1 MSRSKRS
8 VEDAP
13 LNAFHRKLA
22 VYSAGGPFLDGY
34 VLSIIGVAMLQI
46 TNALHLDA
54 FWEGL
59 IAASALIGVFLGGFL
74 GGWFTDKYGR
84 KVLYLVDLIAII
96 AFSVAQFWVE
106 SALALFIWR
115 LLIGIAVGADYPIA
129 TSLLAEFLPR
139 KQRGPLL
146 AAMVLMWFA
155 GAAVAYFVG
164 EMLLR
169 VAGEDGWRWVLA
181 SALVPGVLFLIAR
194 SGTPES
200 PRWLLSKGR
209 VEEADAVIKKVYGND
224 YSISDL
230 PEPSQQNPV
239 SVWSLF
245 HSGYGRRMAFITL
258 FWTCAIVPLFAIYAF
273 APKVLQALKL
283 TGDWAAYGSIAITVL
298 FTLGCLLATRLINRL
313 GRRKMLIHSFLW
325 SGMALLL
332 LGLFPDASPTTVLVL
347 FGAYAVLIGG
357 AQVLEYVYPNE
368 LFPTEIRAS
377 AVGLATSLSR
387 IGAAVGT
394 YLVPISLVSLG
405 VANTMFAAALVSLF
419 GALIS
424 WWLAPET
431 SKLDLQQAAALAPH
445 RAPAKQ
451 PVSHPSPARKA

>member
-1 MSRSKRS
+1 MTTSKRS

-13 LNAFHRKLA
+13 LNAFHRKLT

-46 TNALHLDA
+46 TNALQLSA

-84 KVLYLVDLIAII
+84 KVLYLVDLIAIVG
-96 AFSVAQFWVE
+96 FSVVQFWVE
-106 SALALFIWR
+106 SAWALFAWR

-155 GAAVAYFVG
+155 GAAVAYVVG
-164 EMLLR
+164 ELLLR
-169 VAGEDGWRWVLA
+169 VGGDDGWRWVLA
-181 SALVPGVLFLIAR
+181 SALVPGALFLIAR

-209 VEEADAVIKKVYGND
+209 TAEADAVIKKVYGPS
-224 YSISDL
+224 YSIADL
-230 PEPSQQNPV
+230 PEQSSGKPV
-239 SVWSLF
+239 SLWSLF
-245 HSGYGRRMAFITL
+245 HSGYGKRMAFVTL

-283 TGDWAAYGSIAITVL
+283 TGDWAAYGSIAITFL
-298 FTLGCLLATRLINRL
+298 FTLGCLLATLLINRL

-325 SGMALLL
+325 SGMSLVL
-332 LGLFPDASPTTVLVL
+332 LGVFPDASPTTVLVL

-394 YLVPISLVSLG
+394 YLVPISLASYG
-405 VANTMFAAALVSLF
+405 VANTMFAAALISLF

-431 SKLDLQQAAALAPH
+431 SKLDLQQAAALGGQA
-445 RAPAKQ
+445 AAA
-451 PVSHPSPARKA
+451 SPTYKTVARKA

>member
-1 MSRSKRS
+1 MSTAKRS

-13 LNAFHRKLA
+13 LNAFHRKLT

-46 TNALHLDA
+46 TNALQLSA

-84 KVLYLVDLIAII
+84 KVLYLVDLIAIVG
-96 AFSVAQFWVE
+96 FSVAQFWVE
-106 SALALFIWR
+106 SAWALFAWR

-155 GAAVAYFVG
+155 GAAVAYLVG
-164 EMLLR
+164 ELLLR
-169 VAGEDGWRWVLA
+169 VGGEEGWRWVLA
-181 SALVPGVLFLIAR
+181 SALVPGALFLIAR

-209 VEEADAVIKKVYGND
+209 TAEADAVIKKVYGPD
-224 YSISDL
+224 YSIADL
-230 PEPSQQNPV
+230 PEPANQKPV

-245 HSGYGRRMAFITL
+245 HSGYGKRMAFVTL

-273 APKVLQALKL
+273 APKVLLALKL
-283 TGDWAAYGSIAITVL
+283 TGDWAAYGSIAITFL
-298 FTLGCLLATRLINRL
+298 FTLGCLLATKLINRL

-325 SGMALLL
+325 SGLSLVL
-332 LGLFPDASPTTVLVL
+332 LGVFPDASPTTVLVL

-394 YLVPISLVSLG
+394 YLVPISLAAYG
-405 VANTMFAAALVSLF
+405 VANTMFAAAIISLF

-431 SKLDLQQAAALAPH
+431 SQLDLQQAAALGNK
-445 RAPAKQ
+445 APAPSSEYK
-451 PVSHPSPARKA
+451 PVTRKA

>member
-1 MSRSKRS
+1 MSVPKRS

-13 LNAFHRKLA
+13 LNAFHRKLT

-46 TNALHLDA
+46 TQALQLSA

-84 KVLYLVDLIAII
+84 KVLYLVDLIAIVG
-96 AFSVAQFWVE
+96 FSVAQFWVE
-106 SALALFIWR
+106 SAWALFAWR

-155 GAAVAYFVG
+155 GAAVAYVVG
-164 EMLLR
+164 ELLLR
-169 VAGEDGWRWVLA
+169 VGGDDGWRWVLA
-181 SALVPGVLFLIAR
+181 SALVPGALFLIAR

-209 VEEADAVIKKVYGND
+209 TAEADAVIKRVYGPD
-224 YSISDL
+224 YSIADL
-230 PEPSQQNPV
+230 PEHVSGKPV

-245 HSGYGRRMAFITL
+245 HSGYGKRMAFVTL

-283 TGDWAAYGSIAITVL
+283 TGDWAAYGSIAITLL
-298 FTLGCLLATRLINRL
+298 FTLGCLLATKLINRL

-325 SGMALLL
+325 SGMSLVL
-332 LGLFPDASPTTVLVL
+332 LGVFPDASPTTVLVL

-394 YLVPISLVSLG
+394 YLVPISLATYG
-405 VANTMFAAALVSLF
+405 IANTMFAAALISLF

-431 SKLDLQQAAALAPH
+431 SKLDLQQAAALGGAS
-445 RAPAKQ
+445 PA
-451 PVSHPSPARKA
+451 PSPSYKTVARKA

>member
-1 MSRSKRS
+1 MTTSKRS

-13 LNAFHRKLA
+13 LNAFHRKLT

-46 TNALHLDA
+46 TNALQLSA

-59 IAASALIGVFLGGFL
+59 IAASALIGVFLGGFI

-84 KVLYLVDLIAII
+84 KVLYLVDLIAIVG
-96 AFSVAQFWVE
+96 FSVAQYWVE
-106 SALALFIWR
+106 SAWALFAWR
-115 LLIGIAVGADYPIA
+115 LLIGVAVGADYPIA

-155 GAAVAYFVG
+155 GAAVAYVVG
-164 EMLLR
+164 ELLLR
-169 VAGEDGWRWVLA
+169 VGGDDGWRWVLA
-181 SALVPGVLFLIAR
+181 SALVPGALFLIAR

-209 VEEADAVIKKVYGND
+209 KAEADAVIKKVYGPD
-224 YSISDL
+224 YSIADL
-230 PEPSQQNPV
+230 PEQSSGKPV
-239 SVWSLF
+239 SLWSLF
-245 HSGYGRRMAFITL
+245 HSGYGKRMAFVTL

-283 TGDWAAYGSIAITVL
+283 TGDWAAYGSIAITFL
-298 FTLGCLLATRLINRL
+298 FTLGCLLATLLINRL

-325 SGMALLL
+325 SGLSLVL
-332 LGLFPDASPTTVLVL
+332 LGVFPDASPTTVLVL

-394 YLVPISLVSLG
+394 YLVPISLASYG
-405 VANTMFAAALVSLF
+405 VANTMFAAALISLF

-431 SKLDLQQAAALAPH
+431 SKLDLQQAAALGGQA
-445 RAPAKQ
+445 ATA
-451 PVSHPSPARKA
+451 SPTYKSVARKA

>member
-1 MSRSKRS
+1 MSVSKRS

-22 VYSAGGPFLDGY
+22 VYSSGGPFLDGY
-34 VLSIIGVAMLQI
+34 VLSIIGVAMVQI
-46 TNALHLDA
+46 SGALSLTA

-84 KVLYLVDLIAII
+84 KILYLVDLIAIVG
-96 AFSVAQFWVE
+96 FSVAQFWVE
-106 SALALFIWR
+106 SAWALFAWR

-139 KQRGPLL
+139 KHRGPLL

-155 GAAVAYFVG
+155 GAAVAYLVG
-164 EMLLR
+164 ELLLR
-169 VAGEDGWRWVLA
+169 VMGDDGWRWVLA
-181 SALVPGVLFLIAR
+181 SAVVPGALFLIAR

-200 PRWLLSKGR
+200 PRWLLNKGR
-209 VEEADAVIKKVYGND
+209 VAEADAVIKKVYGPS

-230 PEPSQQNPV
+230 PEAVSEKPT

-245 HSGYGRRMAFITL
+245 HSGYGKRMAFITL

-283 TGDWAAYGSIAITVL
+283 TGDWASYGSIAITFL
-298 FTLGCLLATRLINRL
+298 FTLGCLLATKLINRM

-325 SGMALLL
+325 SGLSLLL
-332 LGLFPDASPTTVLVL
+332 LGMFPDASPTLVL
-347 FGAYAVLIGG
+347 ILFGGYAVMIGG

-394 YLVPISLVSLG
+394 YLVPISIASLG
-405 VANTMFAAALVSLF
+405 IANTMFAAAVISLF

-431 SKLDLQQAAALAPH
+431 SKLDLQQASSLT
-445 RAPAKQ
+445 PAKAG
-451 PVSHPSPARKA
+451 SY

>member
-1 MSRSKRS
+1 MSVSKRS

-22 VYSAGGPFLDGY
+22 VYSSGGPFLDGY
-34 VLSIIGVAMLQI
+34 VLSIIGVAMVQI
-46 TNALHLDA
+46 SGALSLTA

-84 KVLYLVDLIAII
+84 KILYLVDLIAIVG
-96 AFSVAQFWVE
+96 FSVAQFWVE
-106 SALALFIWR
+106 SAWALFAWR

-139 KQRGPLL
+139 KHRGPLL

-155 GAAVAYFVG
+155 GAAVAYLVG
-164 EMLLR
+164 ELLLR
-169 VAGEDGWRWVLA
+169 VMGDDGWRWVLA
-181 SALVPGVLFLIAR
+181 SAVVPGALFLIAR

-200 PRWLLSKGR
+200 PRWLLNKGR
-209 VEEADAVIKKVYGND
+209 AAEADAVIKKVYGPS

-230 PEPSQQNPV
+230 PEAVSEKPT

-245 HSGYGRRMAFITL
+245 HSGYGKRMAFITL

-283 TGDWAAYGSIAITVL
+283 TGDWASYGSIAITFL
-298 FTLGCLLATRLINRL
+298 FTLGCLLATKLINRM

-325 SGMALLL
+325 SGLSLLL
-332 LGLFPDASPTTVLVL
+332 LGMFPDASPTLVL
-347 FGAYAVLIGG
+347 ILFGGYAVMIGG

-394 YLVPISLVSLG
+394 YLVPISLASLG
-405 VANTMFAAALVSLF
+405 IANTMFAAAVISLF

-431 SKLDLQQAAALAPH
+431 SKLDLQQASSLTH
-445 RAPAKQ
+445 AKAG
-451 PVSHPSPARKA
+451 SY

>member
-1 MSRSKRS
+1 MSVSKRS

-22 VYSAGGPFLDGY
+22 VYSSGGPFLDGY
-34 VLSIIGVAMLQI
+34 VLSIIGVAMVQI
-46 TNALHLDA
+46 SGALSLTA

-84 KVLYLVDLIAII
+84 KILYLVDLIAIVG
-96 AFSVAQFWVE
+96 FSVAQFWVE
-106 SALALFIWR
+106 SAWALFAWR

-139 KQRGPLL
+139 KHRGPLL

-155 GAAVAYFVG
+155 GAAVAYLVG
-164 EMLLR
+164 ELLLR
-169 VAGEDGWRWVLA
+169 AMGDDGWRWVLA
-181 SALVPGVLFLIAR
+181 SAVVPGALFLIAR

-200 PRWLLSKGR
+200 PRWLLNKGR
-209 VEEADAVIKKVYGND
+209 VAEADAVIKKVYGPS

-230 PEPSQQNPV
+230 PEAVSEKPT
-239 SVWSLF
+239 SVWALF
-245 HSGYGRRMAFITL
+245 HSGYGKRMAFITL

-283 TGDWAAYGSIAITVL
+283 TGDWASYGSIAITFL
-298 FTLGCLLATRLINRL
+298 FTLGCLVATKLINRM

-325 SGMALLL
+325 SGLSLLL
-332 LGLFPDASPTTVLVL
+332 LGMFPDASPTLVL
-347 FGAYAVLIGG
+347 ILFGGYAVMIGG

-394 YLVPISLVSLG
+394 YLVPISLASLG
-405 VANTMFAAALVSLF
+405 IANTMFAAAVISLF

-431 SKLDLQQAAALAPH
+431 SKLDLQQASSLT
-445 RAPAKQ
+445 PAK
-451 PVSHPSPARKA
+451 AGIY

>member
-1 MSRSKRS
+1 MSVSKRS

-13 LNAFHRKLA
+13 LNAFHRKLT

-46 TNALHLDA
+46 TNALQLSA

-84 KVLYLVDLIAII
+84 KVLYLVDLIAIVG
-96 AFSVAQFWVE
+96 FSVAQFWVE
-106 SALALFIWR
+106 SAWALFAWR

-155 GAAVAYFVG
+155 GAATAYMVG
-164 EMLLR
+164 ELLLR
-169 VAGEDGWRWVLA
+169 VGGDDGWRWVLA
-181 SALVPGVLFLIAR
+181 SALVPGALFLIAR

-209 VEEADAVIKKVYGND
+209 IAEADAVIKRVYGPD
-224 YSISDL
+224 YSIADL
-230 PEPSQQNPV
+230 PEQVSDKPV

-245 HSGYGRRMAFITL
+245 HSGYGKRMAFVTL

-283 TGDWAAYGSIAITVL
+283 TGDWAAYGSIAITLL
-298 FTLGCLLATRLINRL
+298 FTLGCLVATKLINRL

-325 SGMALLL
+325 SGMSLLL

-387 IGAAVGT
+387 VGAAVGT
-394 YLVPISLVSLG
+394 YLVPISLVSYG
-405 VANTMFAAALVSLF
+405 IANTMFAAALISLF

-431 SKLDLQQAAALAPH
+431 SKLDLQQAAALGSTSA
-445 RAPAKQ
+445 A
-451 PVSHPSPARKA
+451 PSPSHKTVARKA

>member
-1 MSRSKRS
+1 MTTSKRS

-13 LNAFHRKLA
+13 LNAFHRKLT

-46 TNALHLDA
+46 TNALQLSA

-59 IAASALIGVFLGGFL
+59 IAASALIGVFLGGFI

-84 KVLYLVDLIAII
+84 KVLYLVDLIAIVG
-96 AFSVAQFWVE
+96 FSVAQFWVE
-106 SALALFIWR
+106 SAWALFAWR
-115 LLIGIAVGADYPIA
+115 LLIGVAVGADYPIA

-155 GAAVAYFVG
+155 GAAVAYVVG
-164 EMLLR
+164 ELLLR
-169 VAGEDGWRWVLA
+169 VGGDDGWRWVLA
-181 SALVPGVLFLIAR
+181 SALVPGALFLIAR

-209 VEEADAVIKKVYGND
+209 KAEADAVIKKVYGPD
-224 YSISDL
+224 YSIADL
-230 PEPSQQNPV
+230 PEQSSGKPV
-239 SVWSLF
+239 SLWSLF
-245 HSGYGRRMAFITL
+245 HSGYGKRMAFVTL

-283 TGDWAAYGSIAITVL
+283 TGDWAAYGSIAITFL
-298 FTLGCLLATRLINRL
+298 FTLGCLLATLLINRL

-325 SGMALLL
+325 SGLSLVL
-332 LGLFPDASPTTVLVL
+332 LGVFPEASPTTVLVL

-394 YLVPISLVSLG
+394 YLVPISLASYG
-405 VANTMFAAALVSLF
+405 VANTMFAAALISLF

-431 SKLDLQQAAALAPH
+431 SKLDLQQAAALGGQA
-445 RAPAKQ
+445 ASA
-451 PVSHPSPARKA
+451 SPTYKSVARKA

>member
-1 MSRSKRS
+1 MSSLKRS

-13 LNAFHRKLA
+13 LNNFHRKLA

-34 VLSIIGVAMLQI
+34 VLSIIGVVMMQIGTALQLS
-46 TNALHLDA
+46 AL
-54 FWEGL
+54 WEGL
-59 IAASALIGVFLGGFL
+59 IAASALIGVFFGGFL

-84 KVLYLVDLIAII
+84 KVLYLIDLVAII
-96 AFSVAQFWVE
+96 GFSVAQFWVE
-106 SALALFIWR
+106 SAWMLFVWR

-139 KQRGPLL
+139 KERGPLL
-146 AAMVLMWFA
+146 ASMVLMWFA
-155 GAAVAYFVG
+155 GAAAAYLIGELLLQVG
-164 EMLLR
+164 GDD
-169 VAGEDGWRWVLA
+169 AWRWVLA
-181 SALVPGVLFLIAR
+181 SAVIPGVLFLIAR

-209 VEEADAVIKKVYGND
+209 TAEADAVIKKVYGSD
-224 YSISDL
+224 YSVADL
-230 PEPSQQNPV
+230 PEPTNELKV

-245 HSGYGRRMAFITL
+245 HSGYGKRMAFVTL

-273 APKVLQALKL
+273 APKVLLALKL
-283 TGDWAAYGSIAITVL
+283 TGDWASYGSIAITFL
-298 FTLGCLLATRLINRL
+298 FTLGCLVATKLINRM

-325 SGMALLL
+325 SGMALFL
-332 LGLFPDASPTTVLVL
+332 LGMLPDASPMMVLIL
-347 FGAYAVLIGG
+347 FGAYAVIIGG

-368 LFPTEIRAS
+368 LFPTEIRAT

-387 IGAAVGT
+387 IGAAIGT
-394 YLVPISLVSLG
+394 YLVPISLASLG
-405 VANTMFAAALVSLF
+405 ISTTMFIAAGVSLF

-431 SKLDLQQAAALAPH
+431 RSLDLQQAASLSQPG
-445 RAPAKQ
+445 RASVLKKAVFAK
-451 PVSHPSPARKA
+451 

>member
-1 MSRSKRS
+1 MSVSKRS

-22 VYSAGGPFLDGY
+22 VYSSGGPFLDGY
-34 VLSIIGVAMLQI
+34 VLSIIGVAMVQI
-46 TNALHLDA
+46 SGALSLSA

-84 KVLYLVDLIAII
+84 KILYLVDLIAIVG
-96 AFSVAQFWVE
+96 FSVAQFWVE
-106 SALALFIWR
+106 SAWALFAWR

-139 KQRGPLL
+139 KHRGPLL

-155 GAAVAYFVG
+155 GAAVAYLVG
-164 EMLLR
+164 ELLLR
-169 VAGEDGWRWVLA
+169 AMGDDGWRWVLA
-181 SALVPGVLFLIAR
+181 SAVVPGALFLIAR

-200 PRWLLSKGR
+200 PRWLLNKGR
-209 VEEADAVIKKVYGND
+209 VAEADAVIKKVYGPS

-230 PEPSQQNPV
+230 PEAVSEKPT

-245 HSGYGRRMAFITL
+245 HSGYGKRMAFITL

-283 TGDWAAYGSIAITVL
+283 TGDWASYGSIAITFL
-298 FTLGCLLATRLINRL
+298 FTLGCLLATKLINRM

-325 SGMALLL
+325 SGLSLLL
-332 LGLFPDASPTTVLVL
+332 LGMFPDASPTLVL
-347 FGAYAVLIGG
+347 FLFGGYAVMIGG

-394 YLVPISLVSLG
+394 YLVPISLASLG
-405 VANTMFAAALVSLF
+405 IANTMFAAAVISLF

-431 SKLDLQQAAALAPH
+431 SKLDLQQASSLT
-445 RAPAKQ
+445 PAKAG
-451 PVSHPSPARKA
+451 SY

>member
-1 MSRSKRS
+1 MTAAKRS

-13 LNAFHRKLA
+13 LNAFHRRLT

-46 TNALHLDA
+46 THALQLTA

-59 IAASALIGVFLGGFL
+59 IAASALIGVFLGSFL

-84 KVLYLVDLIAII
+84 KVLYLVDLIAIVG
-96 AFSVAQFWVE
+96 FSVAQFWVE
-106 SALALFIWR
+106 SAWALFAWR

-155 GAAVAYFVG
+155 GAAVAYLVG
-164 EMLLR
+164 ELLLR
-169 VAGEDGWRWVLA
+169 VGGEEGWRWVLA
-181 SALVPGVLFLIAR
+181 SALVPGALFLIAR

-209 VEEADAVIKKVYGND
+209 TAEADAVIKKVYGPG
-224 YSISDL
+224 YSIADL
-230 PEPSQQNPV
+230 PEPANQKPA

-245 HSGYGRRMAFITL
+245 HSGYGKRMAFVTL

-325 SGMALLL
+325 SGLSLVL
-332 LGLFPDASPTTVLVL
+332 LGVFPDASPTTVLVL

-368 LFPTEIRAS
+368 LFPTEIRAT

-394 YLVPISLVSLG
+394 YLVPISLATYG
-405 VANTMFAAALVSLF
+405 IANTMFAAALISLF

-431 SKLDLQQAAALAPH
+431 SKLDLQQAAALGTSSPAPSS
-445 RAPAKQ
+445 AYQ
-451 PVSHPSPARKA
+451 TVARKA

>member
-1 MSRSKRS
+1 MSVSKRS

-13 LNAFHRKLA
+13 LNAFHRKLT

-46 TNALHLDA
+46 TNALQLSA

-74 GGWFTDKYGR
+74 GGWFTDRYGR
-84 KVLYLVDLIAII
+84 KVLYLVDLIAIVG
-96 AFSVAQFWVE
+96 FSVAQFWVE
-106 SALALFIWR
+106 SAWALFAWR

-155 GAAVAYFVG
+155 GAATAYMVG
-164 EMLLR
+164 ELLLR
-169 VAGEDGWRWVLA
+169 VGGDDGWRWVLA
-181 SALVPGVLFLIAR
+181 SALVPGALFLIAR

-209 VEEADAVIKKVYGND
+209 IAEADAVIKRVYGPD
-224 YSISDL
+224 YSIADL
-230 PEPSQQNPV
+230 PEQVSDKPV

-245 HSGYGRRMAFITL
+245 HSGYGKRMAFVTL

-283 TGDWAAYGSIAITVL
+283 TGDWAAYGSIAITLL
-298 FTLGCLLATRLINRL
+298 FTLGCLVATKLINRL

-325 SGMALLL
+325 SGMSLLL

-387 IGAAVGT
+387 VGAAVGT
-394 YLVPISLVSLG
+394 YLVPISLVSYG
-405 VANTMFAAALVSLF
+405 IANTMFAAALISLF

-431 SKLDLQQAAALAPH
+431 SKLDLQQAAALGSTSA
-445 RAPAKQ
+445 A
-451 PVSHPSPARKA
+451 PSPSHKTVARKA

>member
-1 MSRSKRS
+1 MSVSKRS

-13 LNAFHRKLA
+13 LNAFHRKLT

-46 TNALHLDA
+46 TNALQLSA

-84 KVLYLVDLIAII
+84 KVLYLVDLIAIVG
-96 AFSVAQFWVE
+96 FSVAQFWVE
-106 SALALFIWR
+106 SAWALFAWR

-155 GAAVAYFVG
+155 GAATAYMVG
-164 EMLLR
+164 ELLLR
-169 VAGEDGWRWVLA
+169 VGGDDGWRWVLA
-181 SALVPGVLFLIAR
+181 SALVPGALFLIAR

-209 VEEADAVIKKVYGND
+209 TAEADAVIKRVYGPD
-224 YSISDL
+224 YSIADL
-230 PEPSQQNPV
+230 PEQVSDKPV

-245 HSGYGRRMAFITL
+245 HSGYGKRMAFVTL

-283 TGDWAAYGSIAITVL
+283 TGDWAAYGSIAITLL
-298 FTLGCLLATRLINRL
+298 FTLGCLVATKLINRL

-325 SGMALLL
+325 SGMSLLL

-387 IGAAVGT
+387 VGAAVGT
-394 YLVPISLVSLG
+394 YLVPISLVSYG
-405 VANTMFAAALVSLF
+405 IANTMFAAALISLF

-431 SKLDLQQAAALAPH
+431 SKLDLQQAAALGSTSA
-445 RAPAKQ
+445 A
-451 PVSHPSPARKA
+451 PSPSHKTVARKA

>member
-1 MSRSKRS
+1 MSAAKRS

-13 LNAFHRKLA
+13 LNAFHRKLT

-46 TNALHLDA
+46 TQALQLSA
-54 FWEGL
+54 LWEGL
-59 IAASALIGVFLGGFL
+59 IAASALIGVFFGGFL

-84 KVLYLVDLIAII
+84 KVLYLVDLIAIVG
-96 AFSVAQFWVE
+96 FSVAQFWVE
-106 SALALFIWR
+106 SAWALFAWR

-155 GAAVAYFVG
+155 GAAVAYMVG
-164 EMLLR
+164 ELLLR
-169 VAGEDGWRWVLA
+169 VTGEDGWRWVLA
-181 SALVPGVLFLIAR
+181 SALVPGALFLIAR

-209 VEEADAVIKKVYGND
+209 HAEADAVIKKVYGPD
-224 YSISDL
+224 YSIADL
-230 PEPSQQNPV
+230 PEPSNQQPV

-245 HSGYGRRMAFITL
+245 HSGYGKRMAFVTL

-283 TGDWAAYGSIAITVL
+283 TGDWAAYGSIAITLL
-298 FTLGCLLATRLINRL
+298 FTLGCLLATKLINRL

-325 SGMALLL
+325 SGMSLVL
-332 LGLFPDASPTTVLVL
+332 LGVFPDASPTTVLVL

-394 YLVPISLVSLG
+394 YLVPISLASYG
-405 VANTMFAAALVSLF
+405 VANTMFAAALISLF

-424 WWLAPET
+424 WWMAPET
-431 SKLDLQQAAALAPH
+431 SQLDLQQAAALGGQTQSSSPTY
-445 RAPAKQ
+445 K
-451 PVSHPSPARKA
+451 PVARQA

>member
-1 MSRSKRS
+1 MSQSKRS

-13 LNAFHRKLA
+13 LNAFHRKLT

-46 TNALHLDA
+46 TNALQLTA

-84 KVLYLVDLIAII
+84 KVLYLVDLIAIVG
-96 AFSVAQFWVE
+96 FSVAQFWVE
-106 SALALFIWR
+106 SAWALFAWR

-155 GAAVAYFVG
+155 GAAVAYVVG
-164 EMLLR
+164 ELLLR
-169 VAGEDGWRWVLA
+169 VGGEEGWRWVLA
-181 SALVPGVLFLIAR
+181 SALVPGALFLIAR

-209 VEEADAVIKKVYGND
+209 KAEADAVIKKVYGPD
-224 YSISDL
+224 YSIADL
-230 PEPSQQNPV
+230 PEPSSDKPV

-245 HSGYGRRMAFITL
+245 HSGYGKRMAFVTL
-258 FWTCAIVPLFAIYAF
+258 FWTCAIVPLFAIYAV

-283 TGDWAAYGSIAITVL
+283 TGDWAAYGSIAITFL
-298 FTLGCLLATRLINRL
+298 FTLGCLLATKLINRL

-325 SGMALLL
+325 SGLSLVL
-332 LGLFPDASPTTVLVL
+332 LGVFPDASPTTVLVL

-394 YLVPISLVSLG
+394 YLVPISLASYG
-405 VANTMFAAALVSLF
+405 VANTMFAAALISLF
-419 GALIS
+419 GALIA

-431 SKLDLQQAAALAPH
+431 STLDLQQAAALGNTGS
-445 RAPAKQ
+445 AKSTPYTSQ
-451 PVSHPSPARKA
+451 ARKA

>member
-1 MSRSKRS
+1 MSVSKRS

-13 LNAFHRKLA
+13 LNAFHRKLT

-46 TNALHLDA
+46 TNALQLSA

-84 KVLYLVDLIAII
+84 KVLYLIDLIAIVG
-96 AFSVAQFWVE
+96 FSVAQFWVE
-106 SALALFIWR
+106 SAWALFAWR

-155 GAAVAYFVG
+155 GAAAAYMVG
-164 EMLLR
+164 ELLLR
-169 VAGEDGWRWVLA
+169 VGGDDGWRWVLA
-181 SALVPGVLFLIAR
+181 SALVPGALFLIAR

-209 VEEADAVIKKVYGND
+209 TAEADAVIKRVYGQD
-224 YSISDL
+224 YSIADL
-230 PEPSQQNPV
+230 PEQVSDKPV

-245 HSGYGRRMAFITL
+245 HSGYGKRMAFVTL

-283 TGDWAAYGSIAITVL
+283 TGDWAAYGSIAITLL
-298 FTLGCLLATRLINRL
+298 FTLGCLVATKLINRL

-325 SGMALLL
+325 SGMSLLL

-387 IGAAVGT
+387 VGAAVGT
-394 YLVPISLVSLG
+394 YLVPISLVSYG
-405 VANTMFAAALVSLF
+405 IANTMFAAALISLF

-431 SKLDLQQAAALAPH
+431 SKLDLQQAAALGSTSA
-445 RAPAKQ
+445 A
-451 PVSHPSPARKA
+451 PSPSHKTVARKA

>member
-1 MSRSKRS
+1 MSVSKRS

-22 VYSAGGPFLDGY
+22 VYSSGGPFLDGY
-34 VLSIIGVAMLQI
+34 VLSIIGVAMVQI
-46 TNALHLDA
+46 SGALSLSA

-84 KVLYLVDLIAII
+84 KILYLVDLIAIVG
-96 AFSVAQFWVE
+96 FSVAQFWVE
-106 SALALFIWR
+106 SAWALFAWR

-139 KQRGPLL
+139 KHRGPLL

-155 GAAVAYFVG
+155 GAAVAYLVG
-164 EMLLR
+164 ELLLR
-169 VAGEDGWRWVLA
+169 AMGDDGWRWVLA
-181 SALVPGVLFLIAR
+181 SAVVPGALFLIAR

-200 PRWLLSKGR
+200 PRWLLNKGR
-209 VEEADAVIKKVYGND
+209 VAEADAVIKKVYGPS

-230 PEPSQQNPV
+230 PEAVSEKPT

-245 HSGYGRRMAFITL
+245 HSGYGKRMAFITL

-283 TGDWAAYGSIAITVL
+283 TGDWASYGSIAITFL
-298 FTLGCLLATRLINRL
+298 FTLGCLLATKLINRM

-325 SGMALLL
+325 SGLSLLL
-332 LGLFPDASPTTVLVL
+332 LGMFPDASPTLVL
-347 FGAYAVLIGG
+347 ILFGGYAVMIGG

-394 YLVPISLVSLG
+394 YLVPISLASLG
-405 VANTMFAAALVSLF
+405 IANTMFAAAVISLF

-431 SKLDLQQAAALAPH
+431 SKLDLQQASSLTH
-445 RAPAKQ
+445 AKAG
-451 PVSHPSPARKA
+451 SY

>member
-1 MSRSKRS
+1 MSAAKRS

-13 LNAFHRKLA
+13 LNAFHRKLT

-46 TNALHLDA
+46 TQALQLSA
-54 FWEGL
+54 LWEGL
-59 IAASALIGVFLGGFL
+59 IAASALIGVFFGGFL

-84 KVLYLVDLIAII
+84 KVLYLVDLIAIVG
-96 AFSVAQFWVE
+96 FSVAQFWVE
-106 SALALFIWR
+106 SAWALFAWR

-155 GAAVAYFVG
+155 GAAVAYMVG
-164 EMLLR
+164 ELLLR
-169 VAGEDGWRWVLA
+169 VTGEDGWRWVLA
-181 SALVPGVLFLIAR
+181 SALVPGALFLIAR

-209 VEEADAVIKKVYGND
+209 HAEADAVIKKVYGPD
-224 YSISDL
+224 YSIADL
-230 PEPSQQNPV
+230 PEPSNQQPV

-245 HSGYGRRMAFITL
+245 HSGYGKRMAFVTL

-283 TGDWAAYGSIAITVL
+283 TGDWAAYGSIAITFL
-298 FTLGCLLATRLINRL
+298 FTLGCLLATKLINRL

-325 SGMALLL
+325 SGMSLVL
-332 LGLFPDASPTTVLVL
+332 LGVFPDASPTTVLVL

-394 YLVPISLVSLG
+394 YLVPISLASYG
-405 VANTMFAAALVSLF
+405 VANTMFAAALISLF

-424 WWLAPET
+424 WWMAPET
-431 SKLDLQQAAALAPH
+431 SQLDLQQAAALGGQTQSSSPTY
-445 RAPAKQ
+445 K
-451 PVSHPSPARKA
+451 PVARQA

>member
-1 MSRSKRS
+1 MSAAKRS

-13 LNAFHRKLA
+13 LNAFHRKLT

-46 TNALHLDA
+46 TQALQLSA
-54 FWEGL
+54 LWEGL
-59 IAASALIGVFLGGFL
+59 IAASALIGVFFGGFL

-84 KVLYLVDLIAII
+84 KVLYLVDLIAIVG
-96 AFSVAQFWVE
+96 FSVAQFWVE
-106 SALALFIWR
+106 SAWALFAWR

-155 GAAVAYFVG
+155 GAAVAYMVG
-164 EMLLR
+164 ELLLR
-169 VAGEDGWRWVLA
+169 VTGEDGWRWVLA
-181 SALVPGVLFLIAR
+181 SALVPGALFLIAR

-209 VEEADAVIKKVYGND
+209 HAEADAVIKKVYGPD
-224 YSISDL
+224 YSIADL
-230 PEPSQQNPV
+230 PEPSNPQPV

-245 HSGYGRRMAFITL
+245 HSGYGKRMAFVTL

-283 TGDWAAYGSIAITVL
+283 TGDWAAYGSIAITFL
-298 FTLGCLLATRLINRL
+298 FTLGCLLATKLINRL

-325 SGMALLL
+325 SGMALVL
-332 LGLFPDASPTTVLVL
+332 LGVFPDASPTTVLVL

-394 YLVPISLVSLG
+394 YLVPISLASYG
-405 VANTMFAAALVSLF
+405 VANTMFAAALISLF

-424 WWLAPET
+424 WWMAPET
-431 SKLDLQQAAALAPH
+431 STLDLQQAAALGGQA
-445 RAPAKQ
+445 Q
-451 PVSHPSPARKA
+451 SPSPIYKPVAHKA

>member
-1 MSRSKRS
+1 MSGSKRS

-13 LNAFHRKLA
+13 LNNFHRKLA

-34 VLSIIGVAMLQI
+34 VLSIIGVVMVQIGTALQ
-46 TNALHLDA
+46 LSSL
-54 FWEGL
+54 WEGL
-59 IAASALIGVFLGGFL
+59 IAASALIGVFFGGFL

-84 KVLYLVDLIAII
+84 KVLYLIDLVAII
-96 AFSVAQFWVE
+96 GFSVAQFWVE
-106 SALALFIWR
+106 SAWMLFVWR

-139 KQRGPLL
+139 KERGPLL
-146 AAMVLMWFA
+146 ASMVLMWFA
-155 GAAVAYFVG
+155 GAAAAYLVG

-169 VAGEDGWRWVLA
+169 VGGDEAWRWVLA
-181 SALVPGVLFLIAR
+181 SAVVPGALFLIAR

-209 VEEADAVIKKVYGND
+209 VAEADAVIKKVYGPD
-224 YSISDL
+224 YSAADL
-230 PEPSQQNPV
+230 PEPTHALKV

-245 HSGYGRRMAFITL
+245 HSGYGKRMAFVTL

-283 TGDWAAYGSIAITVL
+283 TGDWASYGSVAITVL
-298 FTLGCLLATRLINRL
+298 FTLGCLVATKLINTM

-325 SGMALLL
+325 SGLALALLGML
-332 LGLFPDASPTTVLVL
+332 PDASPIVVLIL
-347 FGAYAVLIGG
+347 FGAYAVIIGG

-368 LFPTEIRAS
+368 LFPTEIRAT

-387 IGAAVGT
+387 IGAAIGT

-405 VANTMFAAALVSLF
+405 IGTTMFIAAGISLL

-431 SKLDLQQAAALAPH
+431 RSLDLQQAAALG
-445 RAPAKQ
+445 Q
-451 PVSHPSPARKA
+451 PVNASRVKKTVLARS

>member
-1 MSRSKRS
+1 MSVPKRS

-13 LNAFHRKLA
+13 LNAFHRKLT

-46 TNALHLDA
+46 TQALQLSA

-84 KVLYLVDLIAII
+84 KVLYLVDLIAIVG
-96 AFSVAQFWVE
+96 FSVAQFWVE
-106 SALALFIWR
+106 SAWALFAWR

-155 GAAVAYFVG
+155 GAAVAYVVG
-164 EMLLR
+164 ELLLR
-169 VAGEDGWRWVLA
+169 VGGDDGWRWVLA
-181 SALVPGVLFLIAR
+181 SALVPGALFLIAR

-209 VEEADAVIKKVYGND
+209 TAEADAVIKRVYGPD
-224 YSISDL
+224 YSIADL
-230 PEPSQQNPV
+230 PEHVSGKPV

-245 HSGYGRRMAFITL
+245 HSGYGKRMAFVTL

-283 TGDWAAYGSIAITVL
+283 TGDWAAYGSIAITLL
-298 FTLGCLLATRLINRL
+298 FTLGCLLATKLINRL

-325 SGMALLL
+325 SGMSLVL
-332 LGLFPDASPTTVLVL
+332 LGVFPDASPTTVLVL

-394 YLVPISLVSLG
+394 YLVPISLATYG
-405 VANTMFAAALVSLF
+405 IANTMFAAALISLL

-431 SKLDLQQAAALAPH
+431 SKLDLQQAAALGGA
-445 RAPAKQ
+445 APA
-451 PVSHPSPARKA
+451 PSPSYKTVARKA

>member
-1 MSRSKRS
+1 MTAAKRS

-13 LNAFHRKLA
+13 LNAFHRKLT

-46 TNALHLDA
+46 TNALQLSA

-84 KVLYLVDLIAII
+84 KVLYLVDLIAIVG
-96 AFSVAQFWVE
+96 FSVAQFWVE
-106 SALALFIWR
+106 SAWALFAWR

-155 GAAVAYFVG
+155 GAAVAYLVG
-164 EMLLR
+164 ELLLR
-169 VAGEDGWRWVLA
+169 VGGEEGWRWVLA
-181 SALVPGVLFLIAR
+181 SALVPGALFLIAR

-209 VEEADAVIKKVYGND
+209 TAEADAVIKKVYGPD
-224 YSISDL
+224 YSIADL
-230 PEPSQQNPV
+230 PEPANQKPV

-245 HSGYGRRMAFITL
+245 HSGYGKRMAFVTL

-283 TGDWAAYGSIAITVL
+283 TGDWAAYGSIAITFL
-298 FTLGCLLATRLINRL
+298 FTLGCLLATKLINRL

-325 SGMALLL
+325 SGLSLVL
-332 LGLFPDASPTTVLVL
+332 LGVFPDASPTTVLVL

-368 LFPTEIRAS
+368 LFPTEIRAT

-394 YLVPISLVSLG
+394 YLVPISLAAYG
-405 VANTMFAAALVSLF
+405 VANTMFAAAIISLF

-431 SKLDLQQAAALAPH
+431 SQLDLQQAAALGNKTPAPSTEY
-445 RAPAKQ
+445 K
-451 PVSHPSPARKA
+451 PVTRKA

>member
-1 MSRSKRS
+1 MSVSRRS

-13 LNAFHRKLA
+13 LNAFHRKLT

-34 VLSIIGVAMLQI
+34 VLSIIGVVMMQISGALQLS
-46 TNALHLDA
+46 AL
-54 FWEGL
+54 WEGL

-96 AFSVAQFWVE
+96 GFSVAQFWVE
-106 SALALFIWR
+106 SAWLLFVWR

-155 GAAVAYFVG
+155 GAAIAYLVG
-164 EMLLR
+164 EILLR
-169 VAGEDGWRWVLA
+169 VAGDDGWRWVLA
-181 SALVPGVLFLIAR
+181 SAVVPGALFLIAR

-209 VEEADAVIKKVYGND
+209 RAEADAVIKKVYGPD
-224 YSISDL
+224 YSIADL
-230 PEPSQQNPV
+230 PEPSSDQHV

-245 HSGYGRRMAFITL
+245 HSGYGKRMAFVTL

-273 APKVLQALKL
+273 APKVLTALKL
-283 TGDWAAYGSIAITVL
+283 TGDWASYGSIAITFL
-298 FTLGCLLATRLINRL
+298 FTLGCLFATKLINRM

-325 SGMALLL
+325 SGLALVL
-332 LGLFPDASPTTVLVL
+332 LGLNPDASPTTVLLL
-347 FGAYAVLIGG
+347 FGAYAVFIGG

-405 VANTMFAAALVSLF
+405 TANTMFAAALISLF

-431 SKLDLQQAAALAPH
+431 SQLDLQQAASLGN
-445 RAPAKQ
+445 APARTERS
-451 PVSHPSPARKA
+451 PAAPSTARKA

>member
-1 MSRSKRS
+1 MTVSQRS

-13 LNAFHRKLA
+13 LNAFHRKLT

-46 TNALHLDA
+46 TNALQLTA

-74 GGWFTDKYGR
+74 GGWFTDRYGR
-84 KVLYLVDLIAII
+84 KVLYLVDLIAIVG
-96 AFSVAQFWVE
+96 FSVAQFWVE
-106 SALALFIWR
+106 SAWALFAWR

-139 KQRGPLL
+139 KHRGPLL

-155 GAAVAYFVG
+155 GAAVAYMVG
-164 EMLLR
+164 EILLR
-169 VAGEDGWRWVLA
+169 IGGDDGWRYVLA
-181 SALVPGVLFLIAR
+181 SALIPGALFLIAR

-209 VEEADAVIKKVYGND
+209 TAEADAVIKRVYGNE
-224 YSISDL
+224 YSIADL
-230 PEPSQQNPV
+230 PEQTSDKPV

-245 HSGYGRRMAFITL
+245 HSGYGKRMAFVTL
-258 FWTCAIVPLFAIYAF
+258 FWTCAIVPLFAIYSF
-273 APKVLQALKL
+273 APKVLQALQL
-283 TGDWAAYGSIAITVL
+283 TGDWAAYGSIAITLL
-298 FTLGCLLATRLINRL
+298 FTLGCLLATKLINRM

-325 SGMALLL
+325 SGLSLVL
-332 LGLFPDASPTTVLVL
+332 LGMFPDASPTTVLVL

-387 IGAAVGT
+387 IGAAIGT
-394 YLVPISLVSLG
+394 YLVPISLAAYG
-405 VANTMFAAALVSLF
+405 VTGTMFAAALISLF
-419 GALIS
+419 GAMIS

-431 SKLDLQQAAALAPH
+431 SKLDLQQAAAL
-445 RAPAKQ
+445 
-451 PVSHPSPARKA
+451 PSTGTARSFNSKPEARKA

>member
-1 MSRSKRS
+1 MSVSKRS

-13 LNAFHRKLA
+13 LNAFHRKLT

-34 VLSIIGVAMLQI
+34 VLSIIGVDMLQI
-46 TNALHLDA
+46 TNALQLSA

-84 KVLYLVDLIAII
+84 KVLYLVDLIAIVG
-96 AFSVAQFWVE
+96 FSVAQFWVE
-106 SALALFIWR
+106 SAWALFAWR

-155 GAAVAYFVG
+155 GAATAYMVG
-164 EMLLR
+164 ELLLR
-169 VAGEDGWRWVLA
+169 VGGDDGWRWVLA
-181 SALVPGVLFLIAR
+181 SALVPGALFLIAR

-209 VEEADAVIKKVYGND
+209 IAEADAVIKRVYGPD
-224 YSISDL
+224 YSIADL
-230 PEPSQQNPV
+230 PEQVSDKPV

-245 HSGYGRRMAFITL
+245 HSGYGKRMAFVTL

-283 TGDWAAYGSIAITVL
+283 TGDWAAYGSIAITLL
-298 FTLGCLLATRLINRL
+298 FTLGCLVATKLINRL

-325 SGMALLL
+325 SGMSLLL

-387 IGAAVGT
+387 VGAAVGT
-394 YLVPISLVSLG
+394 YLVPISLVSYG
-405 VANTMFAAALVSLF
+405 IANTMFAAALISLF

-431 SKLDLQQAAALAPH
+431 SKLDLQQAAALGSTSA
-445 RAPAKQ
+445 A
-451 PVSHPSPARKA
+451 PSPSHKTVARKA

>member
-1 MSRSKRS
+1 MTTSKRS

-13 LNAFHRKLA
+13 LNAFHRKLT

-46 TNALHLDA
+46 TNALQLSA

-84 KVLYLVDLIAII
+84 KVLYLVDLIAIVG
-96 AFSVAQFWVE
+96 FSVAQFWVE
-106 SALALFIWR
+106 SAWALFAWR

-155 GAAVAYFVG
+155 GAAVAYVVG
-164 EMLLR
+164 ELLLR
-169 VAGEDGWRWVLA
+169 VGGDDGWRWVLA
-181 SALVPGVLFLIAR
+181 SALVPGALFLIAR

-209 VEEADAVIKKVYGND
+209 TAEADAVIKKVYGPS
-224 YSISDL
+224 YSIADL
-230 PEPSQQNPV
+230 PEQSSGKPV
-239 SVWSLF
+239 SLWSLF
-245 HSGYGRRMAFITL
+245 HSGYGKRMAFVTL

-283 TGDWAAYGSIAITVL
+283 TGDWAAYGSIAITFL
-298 FTLGCLLATRLINRL
+298 FTLGCLLATLLINRL

-325 SGMALLL
+325 SGMSLVL
-332 LGLFPDASPTTVLVL
+332 LGVFPDASPTTVLVL

-394 YLVPISLVSLG
+394 YLVPISLASYG
-405 VANTMFAAALVSLF
+405 VANTMFAAALISLF

-431 SKLDLQQAAALAPH
+431 SKLDLQQAAALGGQA
-445 RAPAKQ
+445 AAA
-451 PVSHPSPARKA
+451 SPTYKTVARKA

>member
-1 MSRSKRS
+1 MSVSKRS

-22 VYSAGGPFLDGY
+22 VYSSGGPFLDGY
-34 VLSIIGVAMLQI
+34 VLSIIGVAMVQI
-46 TNALHLDA
+46 SGALSLTA

-84 KVLYLVDLIAII
+84 KILYLVDLIAIVGL
-96 AFSVAQFWVE
+96 SVAQFWVE
-106 SALALFIWR
+106 SAWALFAWR

-139 KQRGPLL
+139 KHRGPLL

-155 GAAVAYFVG
+155 GAAVAYLVG
-164 EMLLR
+164 ELLLR
-169 VAGEDGWRWVLA
+169 VMGDDGWRWVLA
-181 SALVPGVLFLIAR
+181 SAVVPGALFLIAR

-200 PRWLLSKGR
+200 PRWLLNKGR
-209 VEEADAVIKKVYGND
+209 VAEADAVIKKVYGSS

-230 PEPSQQNPV
+230 PEAVSEKPT

-245 HSGYGRRMAFITL
+245 HSGYGKRMAFITL

-283 TGDWAAYGSIAITVL
+283 TGDWASYGSIAITFL
-298 FTLGCLLATRLINRL
+298 FTLGCLLATKLINRM

-325 SGMALLL
+325 SGLSLLL
-332 LGLFPDASPTTVLVL
+332 LGMFPDASPTLVL
-347 FGAYAVLIGG
+347 ILFGGYAVMIGG

-394 YLVPISLVSLG
+394 YLVPISLASLG
-405 VANTMFAAALVSLF
+405 IANTMFAAAVISLF

-431 SKLDLQQAAALAPH
+431 SKLDLQQASSLTAA
-445 RAPAKQ
+445 
-451 PVSHPSPARKA
+451 KAGSY

>member
-1 MSRSKRS
+1 MSVSKRS

-13 LNAFHRKLA
+13 LNAFHRKLT

-46 TNALHLDA
+46 TNALQLSA

-84 KVLYLVDLIAII
+84 KVLYLVDLIAIVG
-96 AFSVAQFWVE
+96 FSVAQFWVE
-106 SALALFIWR
+106 SAWALFAWR

-155 GAAVAYFVG
+155 GAAAAYMVG
-164 EMLLR
+164 ELLLR
-169 VAGEDGWRWVLA
+169 VGGDDGWRWVLA
-181 SALVPGVLFLIAR
+181 SALVPGALFLIAR

-209 VEEADAVIKKVYGND
+209 TAEADAVIKRVYGPD
-224 YSISDL
+224 YSIADL
-230 PEPSQQNPV
+230 PEQVSDKPV

-245 HSGYGRRMAFITL
+245 HSGYGKRMAFVTL

-273 APKVLQALKL
+273 APKVLLALKL
-283 TGDWAAYGSIAITVL
+283 TGDWAAYGSIAITLL
-298 FTLGCLLATRLINRL
+298 FTLGCLVATKLINRL

-325 SGMALLL
+325 SGMSLLL

-387 IGAAVGT
+387 VGAAVGT
-394 YLVPISLVSLG
+394 YLVPISLVSYG
-405 VANTMFAAALVSLF
+405 IANTMFAAALISLF

-431 SKLDLQQAAALAPH
+431 SKLDLQQAAALGSTSA
-445 RAPAKQ
+445 A
-451 PVSHPSPARKA
+451 PSPSHKTVARKA